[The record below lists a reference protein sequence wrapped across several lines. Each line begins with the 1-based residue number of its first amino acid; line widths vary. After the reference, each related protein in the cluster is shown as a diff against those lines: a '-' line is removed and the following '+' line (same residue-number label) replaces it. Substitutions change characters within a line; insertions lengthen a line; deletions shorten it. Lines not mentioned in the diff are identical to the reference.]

1 MQNAPPRNLRFN
13 TIADLSREL
22 DALES
27 AHNNNALVS
36 TGNWSPGEN
45 LQHVARFFKAA
56 FDGFGFMAPAPARFL
71 FRLLL
76 KPIALKHTLR
86 GGLKIPAKAR
96 PVLEPD
102 PGVPFEQGLADLRAQ
117 LARINN
123 GEKMQAPSP
132 ILGPLSHDEWI
143 SLQLRH
149 AELHFAKLL
158 PAPEE
163 STQG

>member
-1 MQNAPPRNLRFN
+1 MPDNHRNLRFE

-56 FDGFGFMAPAPARFL
+56 FDGFGFMAPAPVRFL
-71 FRLLL
+71 IRLFL

-102 PGVPFEQGLADLRAQ
+102 PGVSFEQGLAELRAQ
-117 LARINN
+117 LARIDNA
-123 GEKMQAPSP
+123 EKMQAPSP
-132 ILGPLSHDEWI
+132 ILGPLSHDEWT

-149 AELHFAKLL
+149 AELHIAKLR
-158 PAPEE
+158 PDGPQAP
-163 STQG
+163 QG